1 MLCWNGGS
9 VTCSVVCP
17 GADILLPPPSRHA
30 KSRNLHIFFT
40 KNYYGKH
47 TIKLVIEGGIMRR
60 EETLRRVQ
68 QAAALPVLLLIS
80 ALMLALPV
88 ADATAAQSRISEQ
101 SVDHLTKTGRAMAEI
116 ASAVKP
122 AIVNIST
129 SRTVRIQGGMDLF
142 EDPFFRRFF
151 GDQFNRQRHPQPRE
165 RKSAGLGSGVI
176 VSPDGY
182 IVTNYHVVKEADEI
196 KVTLADK
203 KEYQGK
209 VIGSDPKTEISII
222 KIEAAG
228 LPTLPWGN
236 SEKLQVGE
244 IVLAVGNPY
253 GLNQTVT
260 MGIVSAIGRANV
272 GIADYEDFIQ
282 TDAAINPGNS
292 GGALVNPQGELV
304 GINTAI
310 FSTSGGYQ
318 GIGFAIPSNM
328 IKSIMDSLVKQGKV
342 VRGWLGVSIQKITP
356 ELSKQFGLKED
367 SGVLVSDAVEN
378 SPAEKAGIRRGDI
391 IIEYDGK
398 RTDEPYQ
405 LRNMVANTLPGEQ
418 HQLTV
423 LRDGKRQSVTVVIG
437 DVPSDHQGEPG
448 DYQNVL
454 KGIGV
459 QEVTPDLAKKL
470 NIPARIKGVVINDVD
485 EGAPAAAVLTQGD
498 VIQEINRKKISSLK
512 EYQETASKIRKDED
526 VLILIFRN
534 GASTFVTLSV
544 KQ

>member
-1 MLCWNGGS
+1 MTRQKIVSCEQVRS
-9 VTCSVVCP
+9 EKVVP
-17 GADILLPPPSRHA
+17 
-30 KSRNLHIFFT
+30 
-40 KNYYGKH
+40 
-47 TIKLVIEGGIMRR
+47 
-60 EETLRRVQ
+60 
-68 QAAALPVLLLIS
+68 ALIVLLLLIS
-80 ALMLALPV
+80 AVMLTVSVVEAKEWP
-88 ADATAAQSRISEQ
+88 AKISEQ
-101 SVDHLTKTGRAMAEI
+101 SVDHLTRTGRAMAEI

-129 SRTVRIQGGMDLF
+129 TRTVKIQGGADLF
-142 EDPFFRRFF
+142 DDPFFRRFF
-151 GDQFNRQRHPQPRE
+151 GDQFNRQRQPRE
-165 RKSAGLGSGVI
+165 RKSEGLGSGVI
-176 VSPDGY
+176 VSSDGY

-203 KEYQGK
+203 KEYHGK
-209 VIGSDPKTEISII
+209 VIGSDPKTEISIV
-222 KIEAAG
+222 KIEAKD

-292 GGALVNPQGELV
+292 GGALVNPRGELV

-328 IKSIMDSLVKQGKV
+328 IKSIMDSLVKKGKV

-356 ELSKQFGLKED
+356 ELSKQFNMKEE

-391 IIEYDGK
+391 ITEYDGK

-405 LRNMVANTLPGEQ
+405 LRNMVANTQPGEE
-418 HQLTV
+418 HVLTI
-423 LRDGKRQSVTVVIG
+423 LREGTRQSIKVVIG
-437 DVPSDHQGEPG
+437 DVPSDLQGEPG

-454 KGIGV
+454 KGIGI
-459 QEVTPDLAKKL
+459 QEVTPELAKKM
-470 NIPARIKGVVINDVD
+470 NIPVRIKGVIINDID
-485 EGAPAAAVLTQGD
+485 ENAPAAGVLTQGD
-498 VIQEINRKKISSLK
+498 VIQEINRKKITNLK
-512 EYQETASKIRKDED
+512 EYKEMASKIRKDED

-534 GASTFVTLSV
+534 GSSTFVTLSF

>member
-1 MLCWNGGS
+1 MTLQI
-9 VTCSVVCP
+9 
-17 GADILLPPPSRHA
+17 A
-30 KSRNLHIFFT
+30 F
-40 KNYYGKH
+40 
-47 TIKLVIEGGIMRR
+47 RR
-60 EETLRRVQ
+60 EQ
-68 QAAALPVLLLIS
+68 GASKVLLLLVS
-80 ALMLALPV
+80 ALLLTWTV
-88 ADATAAQSRISEQ
+88 TVATAASSKISDQSI
-101 SVDHLTKTGRAMAEI
+101 DHLTKTGRAMAEI

-129 SRTVRIQGGMDLF
+129 TRTVKIQGGMDLF
-142 EDPFFRRFF
+142 DDPFFKRFF
-151 GDQFNRQRHPQPRE
+151 GDQFNRQRQPRE

-176 VSPDGY
+176 VSADGY

-203 KEYQGK
+203 KEYIGK
-209 VIGSDPKTEISII
+209 VIGSDPKTEISIV
-222 KIEAAG
+222 KIEAKE

-292 GGALVNPQGELV
+292 GGALVNPRGELV

-328 IKSIMDSLVKQGKV
+328 IKSIMDSLVQKGKV

-356 ELSKQFGLKED
+356 ELSKQFKMNED
-367 SGVLVSDAVEN
+367 TGILVSDAVEN
-378 SPAEKAGIRRGDI
+378 SPAEKAGIKRGDI

-398 RTDEPYQ
+398 RTAEPYQ
-405 LRNMVANTLPGEQ
+405 LRNMVANTSPGEE
-418 HQLTV
+418 HVLTI
-423 LRDGKRQSVTVVIG
+423 LRDGIRQSVKVIIG
-437 DVPSDHQGEPG
+437 DVPSDQQGEPG
-448 DYQNVL
+448 DYQNAL

-459 QEVTPDLAKKL
+459 QEITPELAKKM
-470 NIPARIKGVVINDVD
+470 NIPVRIKGVVINDIGDNV
-485 EGAPAAAVLTQGD
+485 PASGVLIQGD

-512 EYQETASKIRKDED
+512 EYQEIASKLKKDED
-526 VLILIFRN
+526 LLVLIFRN